1 MRTAGVA
8 TVIHGGGCAW
18 QEILSLVTAK
28 FARFVQHMTVQVD
41 KDPPLDWLL
50 PPEGSTH
57 HDGEHNGHEASHPP
71 STP

>member
-1 MRTAGVA
+1 MVGV
-8 TVIHGGGCAW
+8 CLAW